1 MKTIVAVCL
10 MMASVVS
17 AEVKNNW
24 MYFESNVTVTARF
37 EATYHAVG
45 KGEKWE
51 GVSHKENG
59 VNVRCGDRRSAEVAA
74 EFIDGLAVVNA
85 LATQHEVEPLPHELE
100 FAVFGNLTITMRGRT
115 AVCTNFRMGKG
126 RYADYHNWWLA
137 SSKCEATPT
146 THRMTCI
153 CQGMNLQFHSEN
165 KSDKIVVLPTP
176 GSW

>member
-1 MKTIVAVCL
+1 MKTAVVAVCL

-24 MYFESNVTVTARF
+24 MYFESNVTVTVNFSANYY
-37 EATYHAVG
+37 TVT

-51 GVSHKENG
+51 GVSAKENG
-59 VNVRCGDRRSAEVAA
+59 VLVKCGRKKSAEVAA

-85 LATQHEVEPLPHELE
+85 IATQHEIETLPHELD
-100 FAVFGNLTITMRGRT
+100 FSIFGNLTITMAGRT
-115 AVCTNFRMGKG
+115 AVCTNFRMGRG
-126 RYADYHNWWLA
+126 HYADYDNWWLA

-176 GSW
+176 GN